1 MSRSNKYT
9 QELKEQIKCAI
20 NATSSENN
28 SDTPDFILAEFLVNC
43 LRAFELEIHR
53 SEYYEF
59 GYYEAS
65 SYFTEDVL
73 IAYMEAYKKRY
84 KWHND
89 SVNSILDSTV
99 NK

>member
-1 MSRSNKYT
+1 M

-20 NATSSENN
+20 NITNSENN

-43 LRAFELEIHR
+43 LRAFELEINR
-53 SEYYEF
+53 SKYYEF
-59 GYYEAS
+59 GYDEAG
-65 SYFTEDVL
+65 SYFTEDVF
-73 IAYMEAYKKRY
+73 IAYTEAYKKRY